1 MTEKLSFWILKILF
15 AAVAATGLSSCSDD
29 NTNDF
34 DPFKAVSELFENM
47 KGEYSGTYSTPYNV
61 RKDVKFSIDKQAEF
75 KISKFPM
82 ENILYRVYQGEY
94 ENVRLNADAL
104 TFSAPIDSVGYDSGF
119 LTFITKSNTIVNRID
134 FSFTKDDQTYNG
146 WALVTVKGMFNNT
159 LKLMD
164 ANFIVTDLV
173 IDNKDFTSSSCPL
186 DNIVEAKHQ

>member
-1 MTEKLSFWILKILF
+1 MRNKSFCLFGILF
-15 AAVAATGLSSCSDD
+15 AVIAATGFISCSDD
-29 NTNDF
+29 TTRNF
-34 DPFKAVSELFENM
+34 DPAASISELFENM
-47 KGEYSGTYSTPYNV
+47 KGEYSGTYNTPYNV

-134 FSFTKDDQTYNG
+134 FSFTKDDETHNG

-159 LKLMD
+159 LKMMD

-173 IDNKDFTSSSCPL
+173 IDNKDYTSTTCPI
-186 DNIVEAKHQ
+186 DNIVEAKQQ

>member
-1 MTEKLSFWILKILF
+1 MRNKSFCLFGILF
-15 AAVAATGLSSCSDD
+15 AVIAATGFISCSDD
-29 NTNDF
+29 TTSNF
-34 DPFKAVSELFENM
+34 DPAASISELFENM
-47 KGEYSGTYSTPYNV
+47 KGEYSGTYNTPYNV

-134 FSFTKDDQTYNG
+134 FSFTKDDQAHNG

-173 IDNKDFTSSSCPL
+173 IDNIDFTSTACPI

>member
-1 MTEKLSFWILKILF
+1 MRNKSFCLFGILF
-15 AAVAATGLSSCSDD
+15 AVIAATGFISCSDD
-29 NTNDF
+29 TTSNF
-34 DPFKAVSELFENM
+34 DPAASISELFENM
-47 KGEYSGTYSTPYNV
+47 KGEYSGTYNTPYNV

-134 FSFTKDDQTYNG
+134 FSFTKDDETHNG

-159 LKLMD
+159 LKMMD
-164 ANFIVTDLV
+164 ANYIVTDLV
-173 IDNKDFTSSSCPL
+173 IDNKDFTSSSCPI

>member
-1 MTEKLSFWILKILF
+1 MRHKSFCLFGILF
-15 AAVAATGLSSCSDD
+15 AVIAATGFISCSDD
-29 NTNDF
+29 TTSNF
-34 DPFKAVSELFENM
+34 DPAASISELFENM
-47 KGEYSGTYSTPYNV
+47 KGEYSGTYNTPYNV

-134 FSFTKDDQTYNG
+134 FSFTKDDETHNG

-159 LKLMD
+159 LKMMD

-173 IDNKDFTSSSCPL
+173 IDNKDFTSSSCPI

>member
-1 MTEKLSFWILKILF
+1 MRNKSFCLFGILF
-15 AAVAATGLSSCSDD
+15 AVIAATGFISCSDD
-29 NTNDF
+29 TTSNF
-34 DPFKAVSELFENM
+34 DPAASISELFENM
-47 KGEYSGTYSTPYNV
+47 KGEYSGTYNTPYNV

-82 ENILYRVYQGEY
+82 ENILYSVYQGEY

-134 FSFTKDDQTYNG
+134 FSFTKDDETHNG

-159 LKLMD
+159 LKMMD

-173 IDNKDFTSSSCPL
+173 IDNKDFTSSSCPI

>member
-1 MTEKLSFWILKILF
+1 MRNKSFCLFGILF
-15 AAVAATGLSSCSDD
+15 AVIAATGFISCSDD
-29 NTNDF
+29 TTSNF
-34 DPFKAVSELFENM
+34 DPAASISELFENM
-47 KGEYSGTYSTPYNV
+47 KGEYSGTYNTPYNV

-134 FSFTKDDQTYNG
+134 FSFTKDDQAHNG

-173 IDNKDFTSSSCPL
+173 IDNIDFTSTACPI
-186 DNIVEAKHQ
+186 DNLVEARHQ

>member
-1 MTEKLSFWILKILF
+1 MRNKSFCLFGILF
-15 AAVAATGLSSCSDD
+15 AVIAATGFISCSDD
-29 NTNDF
+29 TTSNF
-34 DPFKAVSELFENM
+34 DPAASISELFENM
-47 KGEYSGTYSTPYNV
+47 KGEYSGTYNTPYNV

-173 IDNKDFTSSSCPL
+173 IDNKDFTSSSCPI

>member
-1 MTEKLSFWILKILF
+1 MRNKSFCLFGILF
-15 AAVAATGLSSCSDD
+15 AVIAATGFISCSDD
-29 NTNDF
+29 TTSNF
-34 DPFKAVSELFENM
+34 DPAASISELFENM
-47 KGEYSGTYSTPYNV
+47 KGEYSGTYNTPYNV

-173 IDNKDFTSSSCPL
+173 IDNIDFTSTACPI

>member
-1 MTEKLSFWILKILF
+1 MRNKSFCLFGILF
-15 AAVAATGLSSCSDD
+15 AVIAATGFISCSDD
-29 NTNDF
+29 TTSSF
-34 DPFKAVSELFENM
+34 DPAASISELFENM
-47 KGEYSGTYSTPYNV
+47 KGEYSGTYNTPYNV

-134 FSFTKDDQTYNG
+134 FSFTKDDETHNG

-159 LKLMD
+159 LKMMD

-173 IDNKDFTSSSCPL
+173 IDNKDFTSSSCPI

>member
-1 MTEKLSFWILKILF
+1 MRNKSFCLFGILF
-15 AAVAATGLSSCSDD
+15 AVIAATGFISCSDD
-29 NTNDF
+29 TTSNF
-34 DPFKAVSELFENM
+34 DPAASISELFENM
-47 KGEYSGTYSTPYNV
+47 KGEYSGTYNTPYNV

-75 KISKFPM
+75 KISNFPM
-82 ENILYRVYQGEY
+82 ENVLYRVYQGEY

-134 FSFTKDDQTYNG
+134 FSFTKDDQAHNG

-173 IDNKDFTSSSCPL
+173 IDNIDFTSTACPI

>member
-1 MTEKLSFWILKILF
+1 MRNKSFCLFGILF
-15 AAVAATGLSSCSDD
+15 AVIAATGFISCSDD
-29 NTNDF
+29 TTSNF
-34 DPFKAVSELFENM
+34 DPAASISELFENM
-47 KGEYSGTYSTPYNV
+47 KGEYSGTYNTPYNV

-134 FSFTKDDQTYNG
+134 FSFTKDDETHNG
-146 WALVTVKGMFNNT
+146 WALVTVKGMFKNT
-159 LKLMD
+159 LKMMD

-173 IDNKDFTSSSCPL
+173 IDNKDFTSSSCPI
-186 DNIVEAKHQ
+186 DNIVEAKQQ

>member
-1 MTEKLSFWILKILF
+1 MRNKSFCLFGILI
-15 AAVAATGLSSCSDD
+15 AVIAATGFISCSDD
-29 NTNDF
+29 TTSNF
-34 DPFKAVSELFENM
+34 DPAASISELFENM
-47 KGEYSGTYSTPYNV
+47 KGEYSGTYNTPYNV

-134 FSFTKDDQTYNG
+134 FSFTKDDETHNG

-159 LKLMD
+159 LKMMD

-173 IDNKDFTSSSCPL
+173 IDNKDFTSSSCPI

>member
-1 MTEKLSFWILKILF
+1 MRNKSFCLFGILF
-15 AAVAATGLSSCSDD
+15 AVIAATGFISCSDD
-29 NTNDF
+29 TTSNF
-34 DPFKAVSELFENM
+34 DPAASISELFENM
-47 KGEYSGTYSTPYNV
+47 KGEYSGTYNTPYNV

-82 ENILYRVYQGEY
+82 GNILYRVYQGEY

-134 FSFTKDDQTYNG
+134 FSFTKDDETHNG

-159 LKLMD
+159 LKMMD

-173 IDNKDFTSSSCPL
+173 IDNKDFTSSSCPI

>member
-1 MTEKLSFWILKILF
+1 MRNKSFCLFGILF
-15 AAVAATGLSSCSDD
+15 AVIAATGFISCSDD
-29 NTNDF
+29 TTSNF
-34 DPFKAVSELFENM
+34 DPAASISELFENM
-47 KGEYSGTYSTPYNV
+47 KGEYSGTYNTPYNV

-134 FSFTKDDQTYNG
+134 FSFTKDDQAHNG

-173 IDNKDFTSSSCPL
+173 IDNKDFTSSSCPI

>member
-1 MTEKLSFWILKILF
+1 MRNKSFCLFGILF
-15 AAVAATGLSSCSDD
+15 AVIAATGFISCSDD
-29 NTNDF
+29 TTSNF
-34 DPFKAVSELFENM
+34 DPAASISELFENM
-47 KGEYSGTYSTPYNV
+47 KGEYSGTYNTPYNV

-134 FSFTKDDQTYNG
+134 FSFTKDDETHNG

-159 LKLMD
+159 LKMMD

-173 IDNKDFTSSSCPL
+173 IDNKDFTSSSCPI

>member
-1 MTEKLSFWILKILF
+1 MRNKSFCLFGILF
-15 AAVAATGLSSCSDD
+15 AVIAATGFISCSDD
-29 NTNDF
+29 TTSNF
-34 DPFKAVSELFENM
+34 DPAASISELFENM
-47 KGEYSGTYSTPYNV
+47 KGEYSGTYNTPYNV

-134 FSFTKDDQTYNG
+134 FSFTKDKQTHNG
-146 WALVTVKGMFNNT
+146 WALVTVKGIFNNI
-159 LKLMD
+159 LKMMD

-173 IDNKDFTSSSCPL
+173 IDNKDFTSTTCPI
-186 DNIVEAKHQ
+186 DNLVEAKQY

>member
-1 MTEKLSFWILKILF
+1 MRNKSFCLFGILF
-15 AAVAATGLSSCSDD
+15 AVIAATGFISCSDD
-29 NTNDF
+29 TTSNF
-34 DPFKAVSELFENM
+34 DPAASISELFENM
-47 KGEYSGTYSTPYNV
+47 KGEYSGTYNTPYNV

-134 FSFTKDDQTYNG
+134 FSSTKDDETHNG

-159 LKLMD
+159 LKMMD

-173 IDNKDFTSSSCPL
+173 IDNKDFTSSSCPI

>member
-1 MTEKLSFWILKILF
+1 MRNKSFCLFGILF
-15 AAVAATGLSSCSDD
+15 AVIAATGFISCSDD
-29 NTNDF
+29 TTSNF
-34 DPFKAVSELFENM
+34 DPAASISELFENM
-47 KGEYSGTYSTPYNV
+47 KGEYSGTYNTPYNV

-134 FSFTKDDQTYNG
+134 FSFTKDDQAHNG

-173 IDNKDFTSSSCPL
+173 IDNKDFTSTVCPI
-186 DNIVEAKHQ
+186 DNLVEAKHQ

>member
-1 MTEKLSFWILKILF
+1 MRNKSFCLFGILF
-15 AAVAATGLSSCSDD
+15 AVIAATGFISCSDD
-29 NTNDF
+29 TTSNF
-34 DPFKAVSELFENM
+34 DPAASISELFENM
-47 KGEYSGTYSTPYNV
+47 KGEYSGTYNTPYNV

-134 FSFTKDDQTYNG
+134 FSFTKDDETHNG
-146 WALVTVKGMFNNT
+146 WALVTVKGLFNNT
-159 LKLMD
+159 LKMMD

-173 IDNKDFTSSSCPL
+173 IDNKDFTSSSCPI

>member
-1 MTEKLSFWILKILF
+1 MRHKSFCLCGILF
-15 AAVAATGLSSCSDD
+15 AVIAATGFISCSDD
-29 NTNDF
+29 TTSNF
-34 DPFKAVSELFENM
+34 DPAASISELFENM
-47 KGEYSGTYSTPYNV
+47 KGEYSGTYNTPYNV

-134 FSFTKDDQTYNG
+134 FSFTKDDETHNG

-159 LKLMD
+159 LKMMD

-173 IDNKDFTSSSCPL
+173 IDNKDFTSSSCPI

>member
-1 MTEKLSFWILKILF
+1 MGILV
-15 AAVAATGLSSCSDD
+15 AVIAATGFISFSDD
-29 NTNDF
+29 TTSNF
-34 DPFKAVSELFENM
+34 DPAASISELFENM
-47 KGEYSGTYSTPYNV
+47 KGEYSGTYNTPYNV

-134 FSFTKDDQTYNG
+134 FSFTKDDETHNG

-173 IDNKDFTSSSCPL
+173 IDNIDFTSSSCPI

>member
-1 MTEKLSFWILKILF
+1 MRNKSFCLFGILF
-15 AAVAATGLSSCSDD
+15 AVIAATGFISCSDD
-29 NTNDF
+29 TTSNF
-34 DPFKAVSELFENM
+34 DPAASISELFENM
-47 KGEYSGTYSTPYNV
+47 KGEYSGTYNTPYNV

-75 KISKFPM
+75 KISNFPM
-82 ENILYRVYQGEY
+82 ENVLYRVYQGEY

-134 FSFTKDDQTYNG
+134 FSFTKDDQEHNG

-173 IDNKDFTSSSCPL
+173 IDNIDFTSTACPI

>member
-1 MTEKLSFWILKILF
+1 MRNKSFCLFGILF
-15 AAVAATGLSSCSDD
+15 AVIAATGFISCSADTTR
-29 NTNDF
+29 NF
-34 DPFKAVSELFENM
+34 DPAASISNLFETTT
-47 KGEYSGTYSTPYNV
+47 GEYSGTYNTPYNV

-119 LTFITKSNTIVNRID
+119 LTFITKSNTVVNRID
-134 FSFTKDDQTYNG
+134 FSFTKDDETHNG
-146 WALVTVKGMFNNT
+146 WALVSVKGMFNNT
-159 LKLMD
+159 LKMMV

-173 IDNKDFTSSSCPL
+173 IDNIDFTSTACPI

>member
-1 MTEKLSFWILKILF
+1 MRNKSFCLFGSLF
-15 AAVAATGLSSCSDD
+15 AVIAATGFISCSDD
-29 NTNDF
+29 TTSNF
-34 DPFKAVSELFENM
+34 DPAASISELFENM
-47 KGEYSGTYSTPYNV
+47 KGEYSGTYNTPYNV

-159 LKLMD
+159 LNLMD

-173 IDNKDFTSSSCPL
+173 IDNKDFTSTACPI
-186 DNIVEAKHQ
+186 DNLVEAKHQ

>member
-1 MTEKLSFWILKILF
+1 MRNKSFCLFGILF
-15 AAVAATGLSSCSDD
+15 AVIAATGFISCSDD
-29 NTNDF
+29 TTSNF
-34 DPFKAVSELFENM
+34 DPAASISELFENM
-47 KGEYSGTYSTPYNV
+47 KGEYSGTYNTPYNV

-134 FSFTKDDQTYNG
+134 FSFTKDDQAHNG

-173 IDNKDFTSSSCPL
+173 IDNIDFTSTACPI
-186 DNIVEAKHQ
+186 DNLVEAKHQ

>member
-1 MTEKLSFWILKILF
+1 MRNKSFCLFGILF
-15 AAVAATGLSSCSDD
+15 AVIAATGFISCSDD
-29 NTNDF
+29 TTSNF
-34 DPFKAVSELFENM
+34 DPAASISELFENM
-47 KGEYSGTYSTPYNV
+47 KGEYSGTYNTPYNV

-134 FSFTKDDQTYNG
+134 FSFTKDDETHNG

-159 LKLMD
+159 LKMMD

-173 IDNKDFTSSSCPL
+173 IDNKDYTSTTCPI
-186 DNIVEAKHQ
+186 DNIVEAKQQ

>member
-1 MTEKLSFWILKILF
+1 MRNKSFCLFGILF
-15 AAVAATGLSSCSDD
+15 AVIAATGFISCSDD
-29 NTNDF
+29 TTSNF
-34 DPFKAVSELFENM
+34 DPAASISELFENM
-47 KGEYSGTYSTPYNV
+47 KGEYSGTYNTPYNV

-82 ENILYRVYQGEY
+82 ETIMYRVYHGEY

-134 FSFTKDDQTYNG
+134 FSFTKDDETHNG

-159 LKLMD
+159 LKMMD

-173 IDNKDFTSSSCPL
+173 IDNKDFTSSSCPI

>member
-1 MTEKLSFWILKILF
+1 MRKKHLSIWGIIFSVI
-15 AAVAATGLSSCSDD
+15 VGTGLVSCSDD
-29 NTNDF
+29 TTSNF
-34 DPFKAVSELFENM
+34 DPAGSISELFENM

-75 KISKFPM
+75 KINNFPM
-82 ENILYRVYQGEY
+82 ENVLYRVYQGEY

-104 TFSAPIDSVGYDSGF
+104 TFSAPIDSVGYYSGF

-173 IDNKDFTSSSCPL
+173 IDNKDFTSTACPI
-186 DNIVEAKHQ
+186 DNLVEARHQ